1 MCSFFSNL
9 CVFLLF
15 TDVPI
20 VETTEYILEKI
31 YGHDKLPKLCSRP
44 IFKILPL
51 KLTIDNTSIQ
61 NSISILMDAPW
72 VTLDK

>member
-1 MCSFFSNL
+1 MSSYFANL

-31 YGHDKLPKLCSRP
+31 YGHDKLPKLCSGP
-44 IFKILPL
+44 IFKILLL
-51 KLTIDNTSIQ
+51 KLTIDNTSVQ
-61 NSISILMDAPW
+61 NSDGCTMGDP
-72 VTLDK
+72 